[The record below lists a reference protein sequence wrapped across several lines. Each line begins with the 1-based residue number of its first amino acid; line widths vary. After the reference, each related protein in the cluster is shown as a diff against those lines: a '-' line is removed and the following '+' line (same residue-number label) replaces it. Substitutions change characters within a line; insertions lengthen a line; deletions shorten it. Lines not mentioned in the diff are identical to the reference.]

1 VASGSP
7 DPAPASAPASAP
19 ARDHV
24 TAAQFIKVCAGI
36 VIVAAG
42 LKVAS
47 SLLVSIVLAAFI
59 AMVCTRPIAWF
70 KTKGMPSGL
79 AIALVLVL
87 LILLGVGMGAL
98 VGGSAAEFTSAVP
111 KYEENLNE
119 IVAGLEARLDEL
131 GIDLRGR
138 KEKTAPESK
147 TADDGAEE
155 DAADGDEMEPPPAFD
170 TKRLF
175 ELISSVIKGLIGAL
189 SDMLM
194 ILLLVVFIL
203 ADAETLPARLR
214 TALGGASADL
224 SRFYEVTQSVNTYLW
239 VKTWISLLTG
249 LCVGIFTAVIG
260 LDFPFLWG
268 FLAFVFNYIPNI
280 GSLIAAIPAVLLGLL
295 QGGWDLALIVGI
307 GFLVINNV
315 IGNVVEPRILGKRM
329 GLTTFVVFLSLLVW
343 SWLWGPIGMLLSV
356 PLTLIVKIAL
366 ESTPD
371 GKAFAALLGPPE
383 PEESRAS
390 GH

>member
-1 VASGSP
+1 
-7 DPAPASAPASAP
+7 
-19 ARDHV
+19 
-24 TAAQFIKVCAGI
+24 
-36 VIVAAG
+36 
-42 LKVAS
+42 
-47 SLLVSIVLAAFI
+47 
-59 AMVCTRPIAWF
+59 
-70 KTKGMPSGL
+70 
-79 AIALVLVL
+79 
-87 LILLGVGMGAL
+87 
-98 VGGSAAEFTSAVP
+98 
-111 KYEENLNE
+111 
-119 IVAGLEARLDEL
+119 
-131 GIDLRGR
+131 
-138 KEKTAPESK
+138 
-147 TADDGAEE
+147 
-155 DAADGDEMEPPPAFD
+155 MEPPPAFD

-175 ELISSVIKGLIGAL
+175 ELISSVIKSLIGAL

-194 ILLLVVFIL
+194 ILLLVIFML

-214 TALGGASADL
+214 TALGGSGADL
-224 SRFYEVTQSVNTYLW
+224 SRFYEVTASVNTYLW

-249 LCVGIFTAVIG
+249 VFVGIFTAVIG

-329 GLTTFVVFLSLLVW
+329 GLTIFVVFLSLIVW

-356 PLTLIVKIAL
+356 PLTLIIKIAL

-383 PEESRAS
+383 PEES
-390 GH
+390 